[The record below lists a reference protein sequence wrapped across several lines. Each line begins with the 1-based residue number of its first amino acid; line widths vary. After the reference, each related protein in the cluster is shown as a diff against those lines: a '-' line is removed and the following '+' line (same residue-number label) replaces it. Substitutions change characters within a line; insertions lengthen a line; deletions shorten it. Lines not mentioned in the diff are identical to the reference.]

1 MACSWSLVALHI
13 CTINHEN
20 WICFGLHSGWIK
32 GETFRYQLGFLEMVI
47 TADILSVILK
57 KKAHKTAT
65 LVKNE
70 KKTTSSFN
78 RKSKKSKCFLEVV
91 AGN

>member
-1 MACSWSLVALHI
+1 
-13 CTINHEN
+13 
-20 WICFGLHSGWIK
+20 
-32 GETFRYQLGFLEMVI
+32 MVI

-70 KKTTSSFN
+70 KKTTSLFN